1 MLGELFDSSI
11 VGTDLSALLR
21 LVIAALLAGVIGWER
36 ETVGKAAGFRTHML
50 VGVASAMF
58 IIMAELVMLEFH
70 GNPGVARFDPVRAI
84 AAVATGIGFLGGG
97 TIFLAHGKD
106 RVHGLTTAA
115 SIWATSAVGITV
127 GLRHLLLATGATILL
142 VIILRVMA
150 RLDQPAP

>member
-1 MLGELFDSSI
+1 MLSRLFDASM

-21 LVIAALLAGVIGWER
+21 LVIAGVLAGIIGWER
-36 ETVGKAAGFRTHML
+36 ETVGKSAGLRTHMV
-50 VGVASAMF
+50 VGIASAMF

-97 TIFLAHGKD
+97 TIFLSRSED
-106 RVHGLTTAA
+106 RVRGLTTAA

-127 GLRHLLLATGATILL
+127 GLRHVLLAAGATILL
-142 VIILRVMA
+142 VAVLRMLT
-150 RLDQPAP
+150 RLDRSA